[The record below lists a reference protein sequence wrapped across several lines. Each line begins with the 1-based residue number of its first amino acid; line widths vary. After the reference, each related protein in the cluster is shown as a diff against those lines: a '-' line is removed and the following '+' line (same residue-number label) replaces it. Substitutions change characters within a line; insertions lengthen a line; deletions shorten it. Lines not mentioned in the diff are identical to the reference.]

1 MIFSLLNLDFLII
14 FFLLEY
20 AEECAGVSVVGN
32 LIIKF
37 DMDLKDDLSS
47 GESTSRLSDS
57 NSVGFFNP

>member
-1 MIFSLLNLDFLII
+1 M
-14 FFLLEY
+14 
-20 AEECAGVSVVGN
+20 SVVGN